1 VRFALVVALLAA
13 ASALAVGGPDGPNQP
28 VGYVGG
34 VPYAGGEYGGIDSI
48 SPYSGALVLSL
59 PIGPGGFSVGP
70 AGLGY
75 SFTLEF
81 LS

>member
-1 VRFALVVALLAA
+1 
-13 ASALAVGGPDGPNQP
+13 
-28 VGYVGG
+28 
-34 VPYAGGEYGGIDSI
+34 
-48 SPYSGALVLSL
+48 VLSL